1 MSNINDFVIEDG
13 VLKKYIGSDS
23 EVIIPDGVESV
34 DGDVFT
40 YCKSLTSLSLP
51 DSVTKFDMN
60 SICHTSITHFVWPKN
75 AGRIF
80 QYMPK
85 YKDGC
90 PLNYLVIQKGTK
102 YLQYAQ
108 FCLYDNLDTFYYEG
122 TEEEFKEIEIEKA
135 SEKWESNLCVYYYSE
150 TKPLGVGYYWHYVD
164 GLPVKW

>member
-1 MSNINDFVIEDG
+1 
-13 VLKKYIGSDS
+13 
-23 EVIIPDGVESV
+23 
-34 DGDVFT
+34 
-40 YCKSLTSLSLP
+40 
-51 DSVTKFDMN
+51 
-60 SICHTSITHFVWPKN
+60 
-75 AGRIF
+75 
-80 QYMPK
+80 
-85 YKDGC
+85 
-90 PLNYLVIQKGTK
+90 VIQKGTK